1 MKRILIFMLS
11 CVSAAAI
18 IGCEKQIESEPPVLS
33 SDAKDIHVT
42 AEGGTQT
49 ITYNIENPAEDGM
62 ITASPDSECD
72 WIEITDTETSGVIT
86 FNVLKNE
93 TDAKRESK
101 ITVTYEY
108 SGGDPQSFSVN
119 VSQDSGENNPDPDP
133 DPDPDPNPGEDVFT
147 ITVDNITYSTAN
159 IRVVPDDETMPYIV
173 YVDIASEIKDLSDD
187 EVFQMDYD
195 IILGN
200 ANASQITINEYLNTI
215 VKHGPQETTQKSL
228 DPGTEYAV
236 WAYRIDLQE
245 DGTLV
250 RLSKITREYF
260 TTEIP
265 TVTENS
271 ITLEV
276 ESTGTTLSAVATP
289 YTNDKYYNLN
299 WNNESTLV
307 NAGYTDGTVAERCFQ
322 FEYDYM
328 TMYMGFYPVTAWANV
343 KQGPATTSTVMTKP
357 GTYYLFAYF
366 INDDATADGEIILK
380 TIEFDGSNVT
390 IR

>member
-1 MKRILIFMLS
+1 MLS

-62 ITASPDSECD
+62 ITASPDSECN

-133 DPDPDPNPGEDVFT
+133 NLGEDVFT
-147 ITVDNITYSTAN
+147 ITVDNITYSTAH
-159 IRVVPDDETMPYIV
+159 ISVVPDDETMPYIV

-228 DPGTEYAV
+228 NPGTEYAV
-236 WAYRIDLQE
+236 WAYGIGLQE

-250 RLSKITREYF
+250 RLSKITRKYF

-276 ESTGTTLSAVATP
+276 ESNGTTLSAVATP

-307 NAGYTDGTVAERCFQ
+307 NAGYTDGTAAERCFQ

-328 TMYMGFYPVTAWANV
+328 KMYMGFYPVTAWANV

-380 TIEFDGSNVT
+380 TIEFDGNNVT

>member
-1 MKRILIFMLS
+1 MLS

-119 VSQDSGENNPDPDP
+119 VSQDSGENNPDP

-328 TMYMGFYPVTAWANV
+328 KMYMGFYPVTAWANV
-343 KQGPATTSTVMTKP
+343 KQGPATTSTVLTKP
-357 GTYYLFAYF
+357 DTYYLFAYF

>member
-62 ITASPDSECD
+62 ITALPECN

-133 DPDPDPNPGEDVFT
+133 NLGEDVFT
-147 ITVDNITYSTAN
+147 ITVDNITYSTAH

-228 DPGTEYAV
+228 NPGTEYAV
-236 WAYRIDLQE
+236 WAYGIGLQE

-250 RLSKITREYF
+250 RLSKITRKYF

-276 ESTGTTLSAVATP
+276 ESNGTTLSAVATP

-299 WNNESTLV
+299 WNNESNLV
-307 NAGYTDGTVAERCFQ
+307 NAGYTDGAVAERCFQ

-380 TIEFDGSNVT
+380 TIEFDGNNVT

>member
-1 MKRILIFMLS
+1 MLS

>member
-1 MKRILIFMLS
+1 MLS

-133 DPDPDPNPGEDVFT
+133 NLGEDVFT
-147 ITVDNITYSTAN
+147 ITVDNITYSTAH
-159 IRVVPDDETMPYIV
+159 ISVVPDDETMPYIV

-228 DPGTEYAV
+228 NPGTEYAV
-236 WAYRIDLQE
+236 WAYGIGLQE

-250 RLSKITREYF
+250 RLSKITRKYF

-328 TMYMGFYPVTAWANV
+328 KMYMGFYPVTAWANV

-380 TIEFDGSNVT
+380 TIEFDGNNVT

>member
-1 MKRILIFMLS
+1 MLS

-62 ITASPDSECD
+62 ITALPDSECN

-119 VSQDSGENNPDPDP
+119 VSQDSGENNPDP
-133 DPDPDPNPGEDVFT
+133 E
-147 ITVDNITYSTAN
+147 
-159 IRVVPDDETMPYIV
+159 
-173 YVDIASEIKDLSDD
+173 EIKDLSDD

-236 WAYRIDLQE
+236 WAYGIGLQE

-343 KQGPATTSTVMTKP
+343 KQGPATTSTVPIHITCSHISSMTMQQPTVKSFSR
-357 GTYYLFAYF
+357 L
-366 INDDATADGEIILK
+366 
-380 TIEFDGSNVT
+380 
-390 IR
+390 

>member
-1 MKRILIFMLS
+1 MLS

-86 FNVLKNE
+86 FNVFKNE

-133 DPDPDPNPGEDVFT
+133 NLGEDVFT
-147 ITVDNITYSTAN
+147 ITVDNITYSTAH

-236 WAYRIDLQE
+236 WAYGIDLQE

-357 GTYYLFAYF
+357 DTYYLFAYF

-380 TIEFDGSNVT
+380 TIEFDGYNVT

>member
-62 ITASPDSECD
+62 ITALPDSECD

-93 TDAKRESK
+93 TDAKRKSK

-133 DPDPDPNPGEDVFT
+133 NLGEDVFT
-147 ITVDNITYSTAN
+147 ITVDNITYSTAH

-195 IILGN
+195 IIVGN

-236 WAYRIDLQE
+236 WAYGIGLQE

-250 RLSKITREYF
+250 RLSKITRKYF

-328 TMYMGFYPVTAWANV
+328 KMYMGFYAVTDWANV

-380 TIEFDGSNVT
+380 TIEFDGDNVT

>member
-1 MKRILIFMLS
+1 MLS

-133 DPDPDPNPGEDVFT
+133 NLGEDVFT
-147 ITVDNITYSTAN
+147 ITVDNITYSTAH
-159 IRVVPDDETMPYIV
+159 ISVVPDDETMPYIV

-228 DPGTEYAV
+228 NPGTEYAV
-236 WAYRIDLQE
+236 WAYGIGLQE

-250 RLSKITREYF
+250 RLSKITRKYF

-276 ESTGTTLSAVATP
+276 ESNGTTLSAVATP

-299 WNNESTLV
+299 WNNESNLV

-380 TIEFDGSNVT
+380 TIEFDGNNVT

>member
-1 MKRILIFMLS
+1 MLS

-62 ITASPDSECD
+62 ITASPDSECN

-119 VSQDSGENNPDPDP
+119 VSQDPRENNPDT
-133 DPDPDPNPGEDVFT
+133 DPNPGEDVFT

-195 IILGN
+195 IIVGN

-228 DPGTEYAV
+228 NPGTEYAV
-236 WAYRIDLQE
+236 WAYGIGLQE

-250 RLSKITREYF
+250 RLSKITRKYF

-299 WNNESTLV
+299 WNNESNLV

-357 GTYYLFAYF
+357 DTYYLFAYF

-380 TIEFDGSNVT
+380 TIEFDGYNVT

>member
-1 MKRILIFMLS
+1 MLS

-62 ITASPDSECD
+62 ITALPDSECN

-119 VSQDSGENNPDPDP
+119 VSQDSGENNPDPA
-133 DPDPDPNPGEDVFT
+133 PNPGEDVFT

-228 DPGTEYAV
+228 NPGTEYAV
-236 WAYRIDLQE
+236 WAYGIGLQE

-250 RLSKITREYF
+250 RLSKITRKYF

-328 TMYMGFYPVTAWANV
+328 KMYMGFYPVTAWANV
-343 KQGPATTSTVMTKP
+343 KQGPATTSTVLTKP
-357 GTYYLFAYF
+357 DTYYLFAYF

-380 TIEFDGSNVT
+380 TIEFDGNNVT

>member
-1 MKRILIFMLS
+1 MLS

-62 ITASPDSECD
+62 ITALPDSECD

-119 VSQDSGENNPDPDP
+119 VSQDSGENN
-133 DPDPDPNPGEDVFT
+133 PDPDPNPGEDVFT

-236 WAYRIDLQE
+236 WAYGIGLQE

-250 RLSKITREYF
+250 RLSKITRKYF

-366 INDDATADGEIILK
+366 INDDATADGEVILK

>member
-1 MKRILIFMLS
+1 MLS

-62 ITASPDSECD
+62 ITASPDSECN

-119 VSQDSGENNPDPDP
+119 VSQDPGENNPDPG
-133 DPDPDPNPGEDVFT
+133 PNPGEDVFT
-147 ITVDNITYSTAN
+147 ITVDNITYSTAH
-159 IRVVPDDETMPYIV
+159 ISVVPDDETMPYIV

-228 DPGTEYAV
+228 NPGTEYAV
-236 WAYRIDLQE
+236 WAYGIGLQE

-250 RLSKITREYF
+250 RLSKITRKYF

-276 ESTGTTLSAVATP
+276 ESNGTTLSAVATP

-299 WNNESTLV
+299 WNNESNLV

>member
-62 ITASPDSECD
+62 ITALPDSECD

-119 VSQDSGENNPDPDP
+119 VSQDPGENN
-133 DPDPDPNPGEDVFT
+133 PDPDPNPGEDVFT
-147 ITVDNITYSTAN
+147 ITVDNITYSTAH
-159 IRVVPDDETMPYIV
+159 ISVVPDDETMPYIV

-195 IILGN
+195 IIVGN

-228 DPGTEYAV
+228 NPGTEYAV
-236 WAYRIDLQE
+236 WAYGIGLQE

-357 GTYYLFAYF
+357 DTYYLFAYF

-380 TIEFDGSNVT
+380 TIEFDGNNVT

>member
-1 MKRILIFMLS
+1 MLS

-62 ITASPDSECD
+62 ITALPDSECN

-119 VSQDSGENNPDPDP
+119 VSQDSGENN
-133 DPDPDPNPGEDVFT
+133 PDPDPNPGEDVFT

-228 DPGTEYAV
+228 NPGTEYAV
-236 WAYRIDLQE
+236 WAYGIGLQE

-250 RLSKITREYF
+250 RLSKITRKYF

-322 FEYDYM
+322 YEYDYM

-380 TIEFDGSNVT
+380 TIEFDGNNVT

>member
-1 MKRILIFMLS
+1 MLS

-62 ITASPDSECD
+62 ITALPDSECD

-119 VSQDSGENNPDPDP
+119 VSQDSGENN
-133 DPDPDPNPGEDVFT
+133 PDPDPNPGEDVFT

-236 WAYRIDLQE
+236 WAYGIDLQE

-380 TIEFDGSNVT
+380 TIEFDGNNVT

>member
-62 ITASPDSECD
+62 ITASPDSECN

-101 ITVTYEY
+101 ITVTYEF

-133 DPDPDPNPGEDVFT
+133 NLGEDVFT
-147 ITVDNITYSTAN
+147 ITVDNITYSTAH
-159 IRVVPDDETMPYIV
+159 ISVVPDDETMPYIV

-228 DPGTEYAV
+228 NPGTEYAV
-236 WAYRIDLQE
+236 WAYGIGLQE

-250 RLSKITREYF
+250 RLSKITRKYF

-276 ESTGTTLSAVATP
+276 ESNGTTLSAVATP

-299 WNNESTLV
+299 WNNESNLV

-380 TIEFDGSNVT
+380 TIEFDGNNVT

>member
-62 ITASPDSECD
+62 ITASPDSECN

-119 VSQDSGENNPDPDP
+119 VSQDPRENNPDT
-133 DPDPDPNPGEDVFT
+133 DPNPGEDVFT

-195 IILGN
+195 IIVGN

-228 DPGTEYAV
+228 NPGTEYAV
-236 WAYRIDLQE
+236 WAYGIGLQE

-250 RLSKITREYF
+250 RLSKITRKYF

-299 WNNESTLV
+299 WNNESNLV

>member
-1 MKRILIFMLS
+1 MLS

-62 ITASPDSECD
+62 ITALPDSECN

-119 VSQDSGENNPDPDP
+119 VSQDSGENNPDPA
-133 DPDPDPNPGEDVFT
+133 PNPGEDVFT

-236 WAYRIDLQE
+236 WAYGIGLQE

-250 RLSKITREYF
+250 RLSKITRKYF

-343 KQGPATTSTVMTKP
+343 KQGPATTSTVLTKP
-357 GTYYLFAYF
+357 DTYYLFAYF

-380 TIEFDGSNVT
+380 TIEFDGYNVT

>member
-1 MKRILIFMLS
+1 MLS

-62 ITASPDSECD
+62 ITASPDSECN

-119 VSQDSGENNPDPDP
+119 VSQDSGENNPDPG
-133 DPDPDPNPGEDVFT
+133 PNPGEDVFT
-147 ITVDNITYSTAN
+147 ITVDNITYSTAH
-159 IRVVPDDETMPYIV
+159 ISVVPDDETMPYIV

-228 DPGTEYAV
+228 NPGIEYAV
-236 WAYRIDLQE
+236 WAYGIGLQE

-250 RLSKITREYF
+250 RLSKITRKYF

-276 ESTGTTLSAVATP
+276 ESNGTTLSAVATP

-299 WNNESTLV
+299 WNNESNLV

-380 TIEFDGSNVT
+380 TIEFDGDNVT

>member
-133 DPDPDPNPGEDVFT
+133 NPGEDVFT

-195 IILGN
+195 IIVGN

-228 DPGTEYAV
+228 NPGTEYAV
-236 WAYRIDLQE
+236 WAYGIGLQE

-380 TIEFDGSNVT
+380 TIEFDGYNVT

>member
-1 MKRILIFMLS
+1 MLS

-133 DPDPDPNPGEDVFT
+133 NPGEDVFT
-147 ITVDNITYSTAN
+147 ITVDNITYSTAH
-159 IRVVPDDETMPYIV
+159 ISVVPDDETMPYIV

-195 IILGN
+195 IIVGN
-200 ANASQITINEYLNTI
+200 ANASQITINQYLNTI

-228 DPGTEYAV
+228 NPGTEYAV
-236 WAYRIDLQE
+236 WAYGIGLQE

-250 RLSKITREYF
+250 RLSKITRKYF

-276 ESTGTTLSAVATP
+276 EATGTTLSAVATP

-299 WNNESTLV
+299 WNNESALV

-380 TIEFDGSNVT
+380 TIEFDGNNVT

>member
-1 MKRILIFMLS
+1 M
-11 CVSAAAI
+11 
-18 IGCEKQIESEPPVLS
+18 
-33 SDAKDIHVT
+33 
-42 AEGGTQT
+42 
-49 ITYNIENPAEDGM
+49 
-62 ITASPDSECD
+62 
-72 WIEITDTETSGVIT
+72 
-86 FNVLKNE
+86 
-93 TDAKRESK
+93 
-101 ITVTYEY
+101 
-108 SGGDPQSFSVN
+108 
-119 VSQDSGENNPDPDP
+119 
-133 DPDPDPNPGEDVFT
+133 
-147 ITVDNITYSTAN
+147 
-159 IRVVPDDETMPYIV
+159 
-173 YVDIASEIKDLSDD
+173 
-187 EVFQMDYD
+187 
-195 IILGN
+195 
-200 ANASQITINEYLNTI
+200 
-215 VKHGPQETTQKSL
+215 
-228 DPGTEYAV
+228 
-236 WAYRIDLQE
+236 QE

-380 TIEFDGSNVT
+380 TYPLINDDKNLSGFFIKKLRVT
-390 IR
+390 QKSMTFKGHPFFSEVNSELFPN

>member
-1 MKRILIFMLS
+1 MLS

-62 ITASPDSECD
+62 ITALPECN

-133 DPDPDPNPGEDVFT
+133 NPGEDVFT
-147 ITVDNITYSTAN
+147 ITVDNITYSTAH

-195 IILGN
+195 IIVGN

-228 DPGTEYAV
+228 NPGTEYAV
-236 WAYRIDLQE
+236 WAYGIGLQE

-250 RLSKITREYF
+250 RLSKITRKYF

-328 TMYMGFYPVTAWANV
+328 KMYMGFYPVTAWANV

-357 GTYYLFAYF
+357 DTYYLFAYF
-366 INDDATADGEIILK
+366 INNDATADGEIILK
-380 TIEFDGSNVT
+380 TIEFDGYNVT

>member
-62 ITASPDSECD
+62 ITALPDSECD

-133 DPDPDPNPGEDVFT
+133 NLGEDVFT
-147 ITVDNITYSTAN
+147 ITVDNITYSTAH

-228 DPGTEYAV
+228 NPGTEYAV
-236 WAYRIDLQE
+236 WAYGIGLQE

-250 RLSKITREYF
+250 RLSKITRKYF

-299 WNNESTLV
+299 WNNESNLV

-380 TIEFDGSNVT
+380 TIEFDGNNVT

>member
-1 MKRILIFMLS
+1 MLS

-62 ITASPDSECD
+62 ITALPDSECN

-119 VSQDSGENNPDPDP
+119 VSQDSGENNPDPG
-133 DPDPDPNPGEDVFT
+133 PNPGEDVFT
-147 ITVDNITYSTAN
+147 ITVDNITYSTAH
-159 IRVVPDDETMPYIV
+159 ISVVPGDETMPYIV

-228 DPGTEYAV
+228 NPGTEYAV
-236 WAYRIDLQE
+236 WAYGIGLQE

-250 RLSKITREYF
+250 RLSKITRKYF

-299 WNNESTLV
+299 WNNESNLV
-307 NAGYTDGTVAERCFQ
+307 NAGYTNGTVAERCFQ

>member
-1 MKRILIFMLS
+1 MLS

-62 ITASPDSECD
+62 ITALPDSECD
-72 WIEITDTETSGVIT
+72 WIEITDTETAGVIT

-119 VSQDSGENNPDPDP
+119 VSQDPRENNPDP

-147 ITVDNITYSTAN
+147 ITVDNITYSTAH

-173 YVDIASEIKDLSDD
+173 YVDMASEIKGLSDD

-195 IILGN
+195 IIVGN

-228 DPGTEYAV
+228 NPGNEYAV
-236 WAYRIDLQE
+236 WAYGIDLQE

-265 TVTENS
+265 PVTENS

-328 TMYMGFYPVTAWANV
+328 IKYISFYAVTDWANV

-357 GTYYLFAYF
+357 DTYYLFAYF
-366 INDDATADGEIILK
+366 INNDATADGEIILK
-380 TIEFDGSNVT
+380 TIEFDGANVT

>member
-1 MKRILIFMLS
+1 MLS

-62 ITASPDSECD
+62 ITALPDSECN

-133 DPDPDPNPGEDVFT
+133 NPGEDVFT

-187 EVFQMDYD
+187 EVFQMDYN

-236 WAYRIDLQE
+236 WAYGIDLQE

-380 TIEFDGSNVT
+380 TIEFDGNNVT

>member
-1 MKRILIFMLS
+1 MLS

-62 ITASPDSECD
+62 ITASPDSECN

-119 VSQDSGENNPDPDP
+119 VSQDSGENN
-133 DPDPDPNPGEDVFT
+133 PDPDPNPGEDVFT

-236 WAYRIDLQE
+236 WAYGIDLQE

-380 TIEFDGSNVT
+380 TIEFDGNNVT

>member
-1 MKRILIFMLS
+1 MLS

-133 DPDPDPNPGEDVFT
+133 NLGEDVFT
-147 ITVDNITYSTAN
+147 ITVDNITYSTAH
-159 IRVVPDDETMPYIV
+159 ISVVPDDETMPYIV

-228 DPGTEYAV
+228 NPGTEYAV
-236 WAYRIDLQE
+236 WAYGIGLQE

-250 RLSKITREYF
+250 RLSKITRKYF

-276 ESTGTTLSAVATP
+276 ESNGTTLSAVATP

-299 WNNESTLV
+299 WNNESNLV

>member
-1 MKRILIFMLS
+1 MLS

-62 ITASPDSECD
+62 ITASPDSECN

-133 DPDPDPNPGEDVFT
+133 NLGEDVFT
-147 ITVDNITYSTAN
+147 ITVDNITYSTAH
-159 IRVVPDDETMPYIV
+159 ISVVPDDETMPYIV

-228 DPGTEYAV
+228 NPGTEYAV
-236 WAYRIDLQE
+236 WAYGIGLQE

-250 RLSKITREYF
+250 RLSKITRKYF

-276 ESTGTTLSAVATP
+276 ESNGTTLSAVATP

-299 WNNESTLV
+299 WNNESNLV

-380 TIEFDGSNVT
+380 TIEFDGNNVT

>member
-62 ITASPDSECD
+62 ITALPECN

-133 DPDPDPNPGEDVFT
+133 NLGEDVFT
-147 ITVDNITYSTAN
+147 ITVDNITYSTAH
-159 IRVVPDDETMPYIV
+159 ISVVPDDETMPYIV

-228 DPGTEYAV
+228 NPGTEYAV
-236 WAYRIDLQE
+236 WAYGIGLQE

-250 RLSKITREYF
+250 RLSKITRKYF

-380 TIEFDGSNVT
+380 TIEFDGNNVT

>member
-1 MKRILIFMLS
+1 MLS

-119 VSQDSGENNPDPDP
+119 VSQDSGENNPDP

>member
-1 MKRILIFMLS
+1 MLS

-62 ITASPDSECD
+62 ITALPDSECD
-72 WIEITDTETSGVIT
+72 WIEITDTETAGVIT

-119 VSQDSGENNPDPDP
+119 VSQDPRENNPDP

-147 ITVDNITYSTAN
+147 ITVDNITYSTAH

-173 YVDIASEIKDLSDD
+173 YVDMASEIKGLSDD

-195 IILGN
+195 IIVGN

-228 DPGTEYAV
+228 NPGTEYAV
-236 WAYRIDLQE
+236 WAYGIDLQE

-328 TMYMGFYPVTAWANV
+328 KMYMGFYPVTAWANV

-357 GTYYLFAYF
+357 DTYYLFAYF

-380 TIEFDGSNVT
+380 TIEFDGYNVT

>member
-1 MKRILIFMLS
+1 MLS

-49 ITYNIENPAEDGM
+49 ITYNIENPAEDGR
-62 ITASPDSECD
+62 ITALPDSECD
-72 WIEITDTETSGVIT
+72 WIENIDTETSGVIT

-133 DPDPDPNPGEDVFT
+133 NPGEDVFT
-147 ITVDNITYSTAN
+147 ITVDNITYSTAH

-187 EVFQMDYD
+187 EVFQMDYE
-195 IILGN
+195 IIVGN

-228 DPGTEYAV
+228 NPGNEYAV
-236 WAYRIDLQE
+236 WAYGIDLQE

-265 TVTENS
+265 PVTENS

-343 KQGPATTSTVMTKP
+343 KQGPATTSTVLTKP
-357 GTYYLFAYF
+357 DTYYLFAYF

-380 TIEFDGSNVT
+380 TIEFDGYNVT

>member
-62 ITASPDSECD
+62 ITASPDSECN

-119 VSQDSGENNPDPDP
+119 VSQDPGENNPDPG
-133 DPDPDPNPGEDVFT
+133 PNPGEDVFT
-147 ITVDNITYSTAN
+147 ITVDNITYSTAH
-159 IRVVPDDETMPYIV
+159 ISVVPDDETMPYIV

-228 DPGTEYAV
+228 NPGTEYAV
-236 WAYRIDLQE
+236 WAYGIGLQE

-250 RLSKITREYF
+250 RLSKITRKYF

-276 ESTGTTLSAVATP
+276 ESNGTTLSAVATP

-299 WNNESTLV
+299 WNNESNLV

>member
-1 MKRILIFMLS
+1 MLS

-62 ITASPDSECD
+62 ITASPDSECN

-133 DPDPDPNPGEDVFT
+133 NLGEDVFT
-147 ITVDNITYSTAN
+147 ITVDKITYSTAH
-159 IRVVPDDETMPYIV
+159 ISVVPDDETMPYIV

-228 DPGTEYAV
+228 NPGTEYAV
-236 WAYRIDLQE
+236 WAYGIGLQE

-250 RLSKITREYF
+250 RLSKITRKYF

-276 ESTGTTLSAVATP
+276 ESNGTTLSAVATP

-299 WNNESTLV
+299 WNNESNLV

>member
-1 MKRILIFMLS
+1 MLS

-62 ITASPDSECD
+62 ITALPDSECN

-119 VSQDSGENNPDPDP
+119 VSQDSGENNPDPG
-133 DPDPDPNPGEDVFT
+133 PNPGEDVFT
-147 ITVDNITYSTAN
+147 ITVDNITYSTAH

-228 DPGTEYAV
+228 NPGTEYAV
-236 WAYRIDLQE
+236 WAYGIDLQE

-250 RLSKITREYF
+250 RLSKITRKYF

-328 TMYMGFYPVTAWANV
+328 IKYMGVYAVTDWANV

-357 GTYYLFAYF
+357 DTYYLFAYF

-380 TIEFDGSNVT
+380 TIEFDGANVT